1 MTPATNYTR
10 AGQGEGGG
18 GLMCAAQ
25 LRTRR
30 LRGSSCWGGGQLI
43 HCDRAAHPQDAR
55 DRAADAARLRASA
68 CGGTRISDT
77 YPPYLRRGTR
87 ISDSYAR
94 MRVAVIIS
102 TCIAPRVRTGASIRG
117 AQQTSDLKAQPRSK
131 AVGGILC

>member
-1 MTPATNYTR
+1 MR
-10 AGQGEGGG
+10 
-18 GLMCAAQ
+18 AAQ

-30 LRGSSCWGGGQLI
+30 LRGSSCWGGQLI

-87 ISDSYAR
+87 ISDSYPR

-102 TCIAPRVRTGASIRG
+102 TCIAPRVRTGASYPRRTAEIGLESTAEIESSRG
-117 AQQTSDLKAQPRSK
+117 HPLLTARCKTP
-131 AVGGILC
+131 